1 VVFVPAPRCP
11 TALARSVLDANLT
24 ARYKSLAPMGVTRIL
39 DLIVLLLLATVI
51 LMPRPDATVKPAL
64 AVDPELRARVAELQS
79 GLIGRPD
86 DADAAVELANIYLD
100 GHRPDWALA
109 TVGAAQRF
117 HPGDY
122 RLYHLRAIAFADR
135 FEGEPASEAAAR
147 ALSLCQ
153 QTPPPPGGAVCGPAA
168 ESRLALLASTL
179 AAVAKVDMKKQP
191 YLAKDRIFEQ
201 LHPTFIPKPRK
212 KPAAPAAPAA
222 KRPSAP

>member
-1 VVFVPAPRCP
+1 
-11 TALARSVLDANLT
+11 
-24 ARYKSLAPMGVTRIL
+24 MGVTRIL

-117 HPGDY
+117 HPSDY

-135 FEGEPASEAAAR
+135 FDGEPASEAAAR

-153 QTPPPPGGAVCGPAA
+153 QTPTATGRSGLRSGGGEPARAARVDAGRGREGGHEEAALPGEGPHLRAA
-168 ESRLALLASTL
+168 SP
-179 AAVAKVDMKKQP
+179 D
-191 YLAKDRIFEQ
+191 
-201 LHPTFIPKPRK
+201 LHPE
-212 KPAAPAAPAA
+212 AA
-222 KRPSAP
+222 